1 MWIYLVGPNIYG
13 SLVRIHAEQRTRNKK
28 LKCRKNKEKMNST
41 QTNAKKSRKYQRHKV
56 AKQLLTRSRSHKKNA
71 CVRMCASIV
80 KRCFFFSSLSFKKK
94 KIDDLTHFETHK
106 YERIFFYSRA
116 HKKLLVATFGFI
128 AISFLALKN
137 CDDWVIWLTSFS
149 FQPPRNI
156 IFYFFYILLAK
167 KLFA

>member
-1 MWIYLVGPNIYG
+1 MQKRVENISG
-13 SLVRIHAEQRTRNKK
+13 TKLQNNSWRVLARTKKCVCTNVCFNRQAMFFLLLSLLQE
-28 LKCRKNKEKMNST
+28 
-41 QTNAKKSRKYQRHKV
+41 
-56 AKQLLTRSRSHKKNA
+56 
-71 CVRMCASIV
+71 
-80 KRCFFFSSLSFKKK
+80 K

-156 IFYFFYILLAK
+156 IFYFFLYFISEK
-167 KLFA
+167 TFCINSRLFCCMAHHRENFWRNCHINGK